1 MKTKQL
7 TIWMVMLLLI
17 GTSSSI
23 CAQKQTNILHT
34 SDTHSRIETI
44 DVGADNPDAGK
55 GGFARRLA
63 LVNQAR
69 AKDPNLLLFDCGD
82 FSQGTPYYNM
92 FKGEVEVKMMNEMKY
107 TAGLL
112 GNHEFDFGLDN
123 LARLCKMANF
133 PILATNLDVQYTV
146 LNGLLKPYITLNNQG
161 VKIGVIGV
169 TAQLIGLVQNSNCE
183 GVLYE
188 EPVDAANRV
197 AAYLK
202 EVEKCDIVICLS
214 HLGIYDDE
222 SFIAQ
227 TANIDVVLGGHSH
240 SLTPEPR
247 YYMNSNG
254 QQVMLMHPG
263 RNGVFV
269 SDVQISVE

>member
-1 MKTKQL
+1 
-7 TIWMVMLLLI
+7 
-17 GTSSSI
+17 
-23 CAQKQTNILHT
+23 
-34 SDTHSRIETI
+34 
-44 DVGADNPDAGK
+44 
-55 GGFARRLA
+55 
-63 LVNQAR
+63 
-69 AKDPNLLLFDCGD
+69 
-82 FSQGTPYYNM
+82 
-92 FKGEVEVKMMNEMKY
+92 
-107 TAGLL
+107 
-112 GNHEFDFGLDN
+112 
-123 LARLCKMANF
+123 MANF